1 MTPHG
6 MQPTAR
12 SIRGMFPCSSAWARV
27 RGLGAAM
34 GDLLSRAEHYR
45 KQAETYHELAK
56 FAEPAYL
63 GDFYRGVAVRYVFMS
78 QELSKQAEKD
88 VGSAMEPPPVV
99 ANDDEPTTHLPQD
112 LDLLAVW
119 AGERSR
125 LGEPE

>member
-1 MTPHG
+1 
-6 MQPTAR
+6 
-12 SIRGMFPCSSAWARV
+12 
-27 RGLGAAM
+27 M
-34 GDLLSRAEHYR
+34 GDLLRRAEHYR

-78 QELSKQAEKD
+78 QEISKQAEKEAE
-88 VGSAMEPPPVV
+88 SAAEPSPAV
-99 ANDDEPTTHLPQD
+99 AGDDEQPTHVTQD

-125 LGEPE
+125 SGESR